1 MRDDSIIT
9 DLFEGQLCSKI
20 ECQKCGYQSLTFDNF
35 MDLSVQIPKKY
46 ISVGSV
52 DVSDCVQS
60 FTAKESMEKCGYK
73 CEKCKAVDRMEK
85 DITIFRFPTILV
97 IHLKRFSR
105 REKITTSVNIP

>member
-1 MRDDSIIT
+1 
-9 DLFEGQLCSKI
+9 
-20 ECQKCGYQSLTFDNF
+20 
-35 MDLSVQIPKKY
+35 MDLSVSIPKKF

-52 DVSDCVQS
+52 DVASCIS
-60 FTAKESMEKCGYK
+60 AFTAPESMEKCGYK

-105 REKITTSVNIP
+105 REKITTSVSIPSKLDMTPYAPYSGKYSPFH